1 MKKDIPE
8 FLTDTFIDYKG
19 ETHQVVIC
27 ALSQSPKE
35 SEGDTLMVV
44 WTDGET
50 VDESADIYHNVYR
63 TVSLGIAICCPAD
76 KKIFSEEIGRKIAL
90 SRAETATPKFVSLV
104 PGVVNTTLIKAFLK
118 QEMEYIKKNPEQF
131 IVGYEEAKNR
141 YEKNIN
147 FKKAVSNLTEE
158 EANIV
163 QAAMNGVDIIKC
175 AKLARQLLD
184 KQINELEK
192 NK

>member
-90 SRAETATPKFVSLV
+90 GRAETATPKFVSLV

-147 FKKAVSNLTEE
+147 FKKVVSNLSR
-158 EANIV
+158 A
-163 QAAMNGVDIIKC
+163 VDQKKRKTAFGYIWYSQK
-175 AKLARQLLD
+175 
-184 KQINELEK
+184 
-192 NK
+192 